1 MPMLNLNLNLGL
13 NHDEVYFSQID
24 SKNEDCKPVIST
36 TVTLD
41 HCLPAINSKYELIA
55 WQFKR

>member
-1 MPMLNLNLNLGL
+1 MTT
-13 NHDEVYFSQID
+13 VYFSKID

-41 HCLPAINSKYELIA
+41 RCLPAINSKYELIA